1 MGAQTETVN
10 KASIKPTEKRWNA
23 MFEHIEA
30 TPTIQDV
37 VVSGGDSYYLEPH
50 NLVKIGERLLS
61 IPHIRR
67 FRFAT
72 KGLAVC
78 PMRILDRS
86 DGWTDALVDL
96 SNKGRKLGKEVA
108 MHTHF
113 NHPEEITWVTE
124 KASQYLFEHGV
135 RVRNQTV
142 LLRGVNDDLATMK
155 SLIRK
160 LADNN
165 IQPYYVYLGDMVQGV
180 EDLRTPLS
188 TILMLQKRIRG
199 TIGGFV
205 TPNFVVDLPGG
216 GGKRLAADYETYD
229 EETGIST
236 WKAEGVTGDK
246 VHVYYDPKPVKYGA

>member
-1 MGAQTETVN
+1 MKRYDAIFEY
-10 KASIKPTEKRWNA
+10 IEK
-23 MFEHIEA
+23 
-30 TPTIQDV
+30 TPAIQDV
-37 VVSGGDSYYLEPH
+37 VVSGGDCFYLEPH
-50 NLVKIGERLLS
+50 NLKMIGNRLLS
-61 IPHIRR
+61 IPHIKR

-72 KGLAVC
+72 KGLAAC
-78 PMRILDRS
+78 PMRFLDRA
-86 DGWTDALVDL
+86 DGWADALIEV
-96 SNKGRKLGKEVA
+96 SNKGKKMGKEVA

-113 NHPEEITWVTE
+113 NHPDEITWVTE

-142 LLRGVNDDLATMK
+142 LLQGVNDNVVTMK

-165 IQPYYVYLGDMVQGV
+165 ILPYYVYQGDMIKGV

-188 TILMLQKRIRG
+188 TILMLQKHIRG
-199 TIGGFV
+199 TIGGMI
-205 TPNFVVDLPGG
+205 TPNFVIDLPGG

-229 EETGIST
+229 PVTGVST

-246 VHVYYDPKPVKYGA
+246 VHEYYDPKPVVRHA